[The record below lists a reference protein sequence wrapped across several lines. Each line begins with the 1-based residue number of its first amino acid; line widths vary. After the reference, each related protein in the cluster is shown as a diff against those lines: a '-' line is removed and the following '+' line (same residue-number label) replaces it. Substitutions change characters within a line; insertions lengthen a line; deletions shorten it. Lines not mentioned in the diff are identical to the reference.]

1 MTEERLDREMI
12 AELRAVMEDEFPML
26 LETFFADT
34 ELRLETIRQA
44 LMRGDAEAFGRA
56 CHSLKGSASNLGLA
70 VLLRICREGEE
81 RGRSG
86 SLEGGEALFEAIR
99 SEVAAV
105 IPLLKQE
112 MVA

>member
-1 MTEERLDREMI
+1 MAEERINREMI

-26 LETFFADT
+26 LETFFSDT
-34 ELRLETIRQA
+34 ELRLVAIEQA
-44 LMRGDAEAFGRA
+44 LQRGDAEGFGRA

-70 VLLRICREGEE
+70 LLLKVCREGEE

-86 SLEGGEALFEAIR
+86 SLEGCQALFAEIR
-99 SEVAAV
+99 REFAEVL
-105 IPLLKQE
+105 PLLKAE